1 MGTEPQLTLEREER
15 SDSRMEKVRRVAG
28 VILSVLQYA
37 AVVFY
42 VIFAE
47 PCFRL
52 TLTGSGGWGA
62 ALGLIVLIPMMV
74 ICGIASLILQLL
86 ACTSLLWAVR
96 GGVRRYIVLFT
107 IDCVMSIAV
116 VASFLVFCLI

>member
-37 AVVFY
+37 AVVCY
-42 VIFAE
+42 VIFAA

-86 ACTSLLWAVR
+86 ACAFLLWAVR

-116 VASFLVFCLI
+116 VVSFLVFCLI

>member
-1 MGTEPQLTLEREER
+1 METEARPSAEREESAGVR
-15 SDSRMEKVRRVAG
+15 REKVRRVAG

-42 VIFAE
+42 VIFAA

-86 ACTSLLWAVR
+86 ACAFLLWAVR